1 LIKVS
6 VMYPNTPGA
15 RFDHEYY
22 RDQHMPMLK
31 DRLGVACRNYTI
43 DRGLVGGVPGSPATY
58 VAMCHIFSE
67 SIEAF
72 QKGFV
77 PHAAEILGDIP
88 NYTDVSPTMQ
98 ISEVVVG

>member
-1 LIKVS
+1 MIKVS
-6 VMYPNTPGA
+6 AMYPTAPGA
-15 RFDHEYY
+15 RFYHDYY
-22 RDQHMPMLK
+22 RDQHMPMLQ
-31 DRLGVACRNYTI
+31 DRLGEACRHYTS
-43 DRGLVGGVPGSPATY
+43 DRGLVGGIPGSSARY

-77 PHAAEILGDIP
+77 PHAAEILADIT